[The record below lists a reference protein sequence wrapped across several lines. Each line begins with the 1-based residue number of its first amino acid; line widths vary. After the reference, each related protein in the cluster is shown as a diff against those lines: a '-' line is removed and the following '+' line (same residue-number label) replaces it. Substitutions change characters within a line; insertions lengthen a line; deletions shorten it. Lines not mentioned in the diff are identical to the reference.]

1 MNVTLINPAKAEG
14 IQQHRWGTG
23 HLGLAYIA
31 GVLES
36 ENIEVKI
43 IDAKAVTAIPI
54 DIAREYSEFKSNI
67 VGITAMTHEI
77 YLANEIAGNIKEQ
90 NPHATVVVGGPH
102 STALPERTLREF
114 SSFDIAVIGEGEKTM
129 LEIVQAHGSDNVYE
143 NISKIKGI
151 SYRKNGSIILN
162 DSRTFMSSDDLNNL
176 PFPAWHLFPDQ
187 ALPMFAGRGCPF
199 RCKFCMRVLGNS
211 VRMRSPENVISEI
224 EYLYKKFGKEGSWF
238 RDETFGLST
247 KWTNRFLDLLEEFNN
262 NHGIKWSWKAN
273 SRVNI
278 ADYDIYKRMH
288 DLGCT
293 SLDFGIESGNA
304 RILKEIKK
312 DITLES
318 AEKAIRM
325 AKKAGLKTNAFYIIG
340 HPDETLRT
348 AIDTIRFA
356 ARLNTDGIAVGIM
369 VPYPGTDI
377 WLMAK
382 ENKGGY
388 ELLSEDWRLYDKYF
402 GDTIRLEKLSK
413 NQLKMLQSLC
423 YIWFYFRNMKI
434 KEGWKFL
441 SSHFTEAMTMFRIV
455 FKLQKN

>member
-1 MNVTLINPAKAEG
+1 MNVTLINPANVDD

-43 IDAKAVTAIPI
+43 IDAKAVTVLPT
-54 DIAREYSEFKSNI
+54 DIANKCRDFKSNI
-67 VGITAMTHEI
+67 VGISAMTHEI
-77 YLANEIAGNIKEQ
+77 YFANELAEKIKEQ
-90 NPHATVVVGGPH
+90 NPNVTVVVGGPH

-129 LEIVQAHGSDNVYE
+129 LEIVQASESADVYE
-143 NISKIKGI
+143 NMDKIKGI

-162 DSRTFMSSDDLNNL
+162 ESRTFMSSDDLNKL

-199 RCKFCMRVLGNS
+199 RCKFCMRVLGNH
-211 VRMRSPENVISEI
+211 VRMRSPENVVSEI
-224 EYLYKKFGKEGSWF
+224 EYLYKNFGKKGSWF
-238 RDETFGLST
+238 RDETFGLSK
-247 KWTNRFLDLLEEFNN
+247 KWTNKFLDLLEEFNKKY
-262 NHGIKWSWKAN
+262 GIKWSWKAN

-278 ADYDIYKRMH
+278 ADYDMYKRMH
-288 DLGCT
+288 DLGCS
-293 SLDFGIESGNA
+293 SLDFGIESGNPE
-304 RILKEIKK
+304 ILKEIKK
-312 DITLES
+312 DITLEN

-325 AKKAGLKTNAFYIIG
+325 AKNAGLRTNAFFIIG

-348 AIDTIRFA
+348 AIDTIRFSA
-356 ARLNTDGIAVGIM
+356 KLNTDGIAVGIM

-382 ENKGGY
+382 DKMGGY

-423 YIWFYFRNMKI
+423 YVWFYFRNFKI

-441 SSHFTEAMTMFRIV
+441 SSHFTEATAMFRII
-455 FKLQKN
+455 FKIQRN